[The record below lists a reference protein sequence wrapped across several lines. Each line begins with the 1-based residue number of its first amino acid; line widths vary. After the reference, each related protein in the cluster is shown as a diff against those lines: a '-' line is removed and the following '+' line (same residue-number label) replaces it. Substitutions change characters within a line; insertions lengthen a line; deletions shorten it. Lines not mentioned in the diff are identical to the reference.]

1 MKPIGPLMIE
11 HRLIERM
18 VKLLAAEVEK
28 IKKDSEVNTNLI
40 NVGVDFFRTY
50 ADRVHHGKEEEILFR
65 ELAQKQ
71 LTVED
76 NDMMQRLIQEHIWAR
91 QAVSKLSAANCQ
103 YIEGGKS
110 ALKVMIYE
118 IDKLVKFYPLHIE
131 KEDKH
136 FFIPIMDYFSKEEQ
150 STVLEQFWVF
160 DRNMIH
166 EKYRR
171 IVEENEKGMPEKH

>member
-1 MKPIGPLMIE
+1 MIE

-18 VKLLAAEVEK
+18 VNILAAELEK
-28 IKKDSEVNTNLI
+28 IKKAAEVNTNLI
-40 NVGVDFFRTY
+40 NAGVDFFRTY
-50 ADRVHHGKEEEILFR
+50 ADRAHHGKEEEILFR
-65 ELAQKQ
+65 ELALKK
-71 LTVED
+71 LSNAD
-76 NDMMQRLIQEHIWAR
+76 NEMMQRLIQEHIWAR

-103 YIEGGKS
+103 YIEGGKA

-118 IDKLVKFYPLHIE
+118 VEKLVKFYPMHIE

-136 FFIPIMDYFSKEEQ
+136 FFIPVMDYFSTKEQ
-150 STVLEQFWVF
+150 SVMLEQFWVF

-171 IVEENEKGMPEKH
+171 IVEENEKGIS

>member
-11 HRLIERM
+11 HRLIEHM
-18 VKLLAAEVEK
+18 VKLLAAELGN
-28 IKKDSEVNTNLI
+28 IKKTSEVNTSLI

-50 ADRVHHGKEEEILFR
+50 ADRTHHGKEEEIRFR

-71 LTVED
+71 LSNAD
-76 NDMMQRLIQEHIWAR
+76 NEMMQRLLQEHVWAR

-103 YIEGGKS
+103 YIEGGKA
-110 ALKVMIYE
+110 ALKVMLYE
-118 IDKLVKFYPLHIE
+118 VEKLVKFYPMHIE

-136 FFIPIMDYFSKEEQ
+136 FFISVMNYFSAKEQ
-150 STVLEQFWVF
+150 SAMLEQFWVF

-166 EKYRR
+166 EKYQK
-171 IVEENEKGMPEKH
+171 IVAEKEKGMP